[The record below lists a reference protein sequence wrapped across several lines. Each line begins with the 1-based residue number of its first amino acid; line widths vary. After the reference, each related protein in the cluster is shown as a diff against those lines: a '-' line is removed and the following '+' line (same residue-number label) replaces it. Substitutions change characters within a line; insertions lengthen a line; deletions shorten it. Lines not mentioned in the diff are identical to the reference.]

1 MAQNRTSNKTGAK
14 TAASGTSRSRRD
26 WIIGLCIAAAFVIA
40 ILWMAARVSGN
51 RSSETVS
58 FSEGGGNVGV
68 VELLGPIYSSER
80 IVKQFETFGKQKNI
94 KAIVFRIES
103 PGGYVAP
110 SQEIYEASKRVRD
123 GGKPVVVSMGT
134 VAASGGYYAACG
146 ADTVVANPGTTTGSI
161 GVIAEF
167 MNAEKLL
174 DKIGVKFETLKSG
187 RFKDSGSP
195 TREMTEA
202 DKAYLQ
208 SWIDDAYG
216 QFVDVVSAERGLD
229 REAVLGIADGRVFT
243 GRQAFEIGLVDTL
256 GDYRDAIRIAGRMG
270 KIKGEP
276 ELIRW
281 RSRRVTLIDLLF
293 QQTEGVLRHMGGARL
308 AYRMP

>member
-1 MAQNRTSNKTGAK
+1 MAQNRTSQKTGVK
-14 TAASGTSRSRRD
+14 TAASGASRPRRD
-26 WIIGLCIAAAFVIA
+26 WIIGLSIAGAFVIA

-51 RSSETVS
+51 RSAETVH

-80 IVKQFETFGKQKNI
+80 IVKQFETFGEQKSV
-94 KAIVFRIES
+94 KAIVFRIDS

-110 SQEIYEASKRVRD
+110 SQEIYEAAKRVRD
-123 GGKPVVVSMGT
+123 SGKPVVVSMGT

-146 ADTVVANPGTTTGSI
+146 GDSIVANPGTTTGSI

-174 DKIGVKFETLKSG
+174 DKIGVRFETVKSG
-187 RFKDSGSP
+187 RFKDAGSP

-208 SWIDDAYG
+208 SWIDDAFG
-216 QFVDVVSAERGLD
+216 QFVDVVAAERGLTK
-229 REAVLGIADGRVFT
+229 EAVLGIADGRVFT
-243 GRQAFEIGLVDTL
+243 GKQAMEIGLVDTL
-256 GDYRDAIRIAGRMG
+256 GDYRDAIRLAGRMG

-281 RSRRVTLIDLLF
+281 RSRRITLFDLLF
-293 QQTEGVLRHMGGARL
+293 QQTEGVFRQLGGARL
-308 AYRMP
+308 SYRMP

>member
-1 MAQNRTSNKTGAK
+1 MPQNMKSIKTGAK
-14 TAASGTSRSRRD
+14 TAATVASRPRRD
-26 WIIGLCIAAAFVIA
+26 WIIGLCIAGAFLVA

-51 RSSETVS
+51 RSSETVG

-80 IVKQFETFGKQKNI
+80 VVKQFETFGKQKSV

-110 SQEIYEASKRVRD
+110 SQEIYEAAKRVRD
-123 GGKPVVVSMGT
+123 SGKPLVVSMGT

-146 ADTVVANPGTTTGSI
+146 GDTIVANPGTTTGSI

-167 MNAEKLL
+167 VNVEKLL
-174 DKIGVKFETLKSG
+174 EKIGVRFETLKSG
-187 RFKDSGSP
+187 RYKDSGSP
-195 TREMTEA
+195 YRELTGE

-208 SWIDDAYG
+208 SWIDDAFG
-216 QFVDVVSAERGLD
+216 QFVDVVAAERGLT

-243 GRQAFEIGLVDTL
+243 GKQAMEIGLVDTL
-256 GDYRDAIRIAGRMG
+256 GDYRDAIRLAGRMG

-281 RSRRVTLIDLLF
+281 RSRRITLFDLLF
-293 QQTEGVLRHMGGARL
+293 QQTEGVFRHLGGARL
-308 AYRMP
+308 SYRMP